1 MSPDRDDRG
10 PADDEYE
17 DAEYAEEEPRSIFA
31 TTWFRAVLVVVVLAV
46 VGVLA
51 LPYLLDWV
59 GPLKLSPT
67 VKGPGVT
74 VPSPPLGSAA
84 APPAGA
90 PPAPP
95 AAPGAATPPAEPTV
109 QMTPAA
115 AEPKPEL
122 PPAAAPAPA
131 AQAPAKAARG
141 TAPGAKPENPTK
153 TASSDHARA
162 MSAEPAPKTARAA
175 DGAKTAARPAVKPAV
190 KASAKPKALAAAGG
204 PFWIQVGAFRD
215 ESSAKAL
222 LAKLRADDFSAEE
235 VGPSE
240 APAAAAEPAAPAS
253 GGGDKYDVFVSGAS
267 SDDVNAKLAGK
278 GLSADGVAGGAVVKP
293 SLPLRDAVALSKD
306 LATEGMK
313 VQVRRA
319 TPAAPEKATARAGT
333 GGGDRLYRVRVGS
346 FPDRGTAETARKALA
361 AKGYSGFIVRG
372 GG

>member
-17 DAEYAEEEPRSIFA
+17 DAEYAEEAPRSIFA

-59 GPLKLSPT
+59 GPSKLSPT
-67 VKGPGVT
+67 LKGPVVT
-74 VPSPPLGSAA
+74 VPSPPRGSAA
-84 APPAGA
+84 APPSEA
-90 PPAPP
+90 PPASP
-95 AAPGAATPPAEPTV
+95 AAPGAATPPAGPTA
-109 QMTPAA
+109 QMTRSAT
-115 AEPKPEL
+115 EHKPEM
-122 PPAAAPAPA
+122 PPAAVRAPA
-131 AQAPAKAARG
+131 AKAARG
-141 TAPGAKPENPTK
+141 AAPGTKPESPK
-153 TASSDHARA
+153 TASSEPTRA
-162 MSAEPAPKTARAA
+162 MSAEPAPKAARAT
-175 DGAKTAARPAVKPAV
+175 DGARTAAKPNAKSAA
-190 KASAKPKALAAAGG
+190 KASGKPKASAAAGG
-204 PFWIQVGAFRD
+204 PFWVQVGAFRE
-215 ESSAKAL
+215 ESRAKAL
-222 LAKLRADDFSAEE
+222 MAKLRADDFAAEE

-240 APAAAAEPAAPAS
+240 APAEPAAPAS

-333 GGGDRLYRVRVGS
+333 GGGDGLYRIRVGS
-346 FPDRGTAETARKALA
+346 FPDRGAAETARKALA
-361 AKGYSGFIVRG
+361 AKGYPGFIARG

>member
-17 DAEYAEEEPRSIFA
+17 DAEYAEEAPRSIFA

-59 GPLKLSPT
+59 GPSKLSPT
-67 VKGPGVT
+67 LTGPVVT
-74 VPSPPLGSAA
+74 VPSPPRGSAA

-90 PPAPP
+90 PPASP
-95 AAPGAATPPAEPTV
+95 AAPGAATPPAGPMA
-109 QMTPAA
+109 QMTPSAT
-115 AEPKPEL
+115 EPKPEM

-141 TAPGAKPENPTK
+141 AAPGTKPESPK
-153 TASSDHARA
+153 TASSEPTRA
-162 MSAEPAPKTARAA
+162 MSAEPAPKAARAA
-175 DGAKTAARPAVKPAV
+175 DGARTAAKPAAKPAA
-190 KASAKPKALAAAGG
+190 KASGKPKASAAAGG
-204 PFWIQVGAFRD
+204 PFWVQVGAFRE
-215 ESSAKAL
+215 ESRAKAL
-222 LAKLRADDFSAEE
+222 MAKLRADDFAAEE

-319 TPAAPEKATARAGT
+319 TTAAPEKATARAGT
-333 GGGDRLYRVRVGS
+333 GGGDGLYRIRVGS
-346 FPDRGTAETARKALA
+346 FPDRGAAETARKALA
-361 AKGYSGFIVRG
+361 AKGYRGFIARG